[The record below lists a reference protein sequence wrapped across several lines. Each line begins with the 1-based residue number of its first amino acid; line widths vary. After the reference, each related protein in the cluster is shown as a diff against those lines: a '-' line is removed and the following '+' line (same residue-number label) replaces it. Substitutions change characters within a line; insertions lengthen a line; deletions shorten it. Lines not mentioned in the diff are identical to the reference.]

1 MRGYSSELAVGGWG
15 AAQGCHFSPD
25 NEQTWKIPVIFDV
38 IVENMERQ
46 MAPEQTPPELN

>member
-1 MRGYSSELAVGGWG
+1 MRGYGSELAVGGWG